1 MAMGKKENHSWAWRR
16 GISNEQLSYCKDT
29 IMYFYIILFHLKLS
43 KIILMIITINRR
55 SMNSLLQFKKLNHK
69 GFNKQDLSLLNKLS
83 VFLFNKHNQYKFN
96 KLKLF
101 KFRKL
106 ENNYRVLHKYQTSFV
121 NQFNIFKNEHLEH
134 KFT

>member
-1 MAMGKKENHSWAWRR
+1 MEYYLKE
-16 GISNEQLSYCKDT
+16 L
-29 IMYFYIILFHLKLS
+29 LKLT

-134 KFT
+134 KFTELRKKKKRKISSMLLRFQSH